1 MVRDKRKNEKN
12 HKRKNE
18 RKNEKNHK
26 RKNKRKN
33 ERNHKRKN
41 KRKKVFKLYIY
52 MIINKTLKKIKKPKK
67 IKTKKIKK
75 KKRKFTS
82 KKYPYKN
89 HSKEK
94 ALDNFLKL
102 KAKKDLK

>member
-1 MVRDKRKNEKN
+1 MTTKRRNL
-12 HKRKNE
+12 KR
-18 RKNEKNHK
+18 
-26 RKNKRKN
+26 
-33 ERNHKRKN
+33 RN
-41 KRKKVFKLYIY
+41 
-52 MIINKTLKKIKKPKK
+52 LKKRN
-67 IKTKKIKK
+67 KTKKKDK

-102 KAKKDLK
+102 KAKKKNIFQFFVRYTNR